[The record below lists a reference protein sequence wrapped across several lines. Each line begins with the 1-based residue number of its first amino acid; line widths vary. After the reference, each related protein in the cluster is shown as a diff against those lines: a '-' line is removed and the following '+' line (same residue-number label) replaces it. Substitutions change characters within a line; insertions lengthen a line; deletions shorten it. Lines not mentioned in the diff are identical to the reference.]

1 MRSRLTALLAALA
14 IIAMGGFVAGCG
26 GDDDDDQG
34 TAAAAELTATP
45 GLDDIQADQAIAA
58 AVPADIKS
66 QGTLIVAAD
75 ATYPPDEYIAEDG
88 KTVIGMDRRPGEGHR
103 PDHGSEGGVQNVTF
117 DSIIPG
123 LAAGKYDLGMS
134 SFTDTKERE
143 QTVDFVTYLT
153 AGIVH
158 LRQCGRRFQVGLRS
172 MRSAATRSRR
182 REARPNRTT
191 SKSRTRSARPR
202 ASRASRG
209 VILPDQNGVNL
220 ALSSG

>member
-1 MRSRLTALLAALA
+1 MRLRLTALLAALA

-88 KTVIGMDRRPGEGHR
+88 KTMIGMD
-103 PDHGSEGGVQNVTF
+103 PDLAKAIAQIMGLKAEMQNITF

-143 QTVDFVTYLT
+143 QTVDFVTYLN
-153 AGIVH
+153 AVRGPFVSASRI
-158 LRQCGRRFQVGLRS
+158 RS

-202 ASRASRG
+202 ASLASR
-209 VILPDQNGVNL
+209 
-220 ALSSG
+220 A